1 MVTGDAWSDAVALAR
16 ARPGLS
22 IGLHLVIV
30 RGRSA
35 LPAPAIPRLVDR
47 DGRFRVSPT
56 AAGLV
61 YRFRPGAR
69 DELWREIRA
78 QLVRFRETGLPLAHV
93 DGHLHLHVHP
103 DVIDAIA
110 ELAAEFEIPSVRLPH
125 EELSLAWR
133 LDPRRPASKIASA
146 AVFGWLRRR
155 AARRL
160 RDAGV
165 RVADRVYGLHRT
177 GRIDER
183 YLLDLVP
190 RLTAAWSEIYCHPA
204 LAVAGESENGPPG
217 AGPRELDALMSPRVR
232 AAIAEAGLTLV
243 GSSDA
248 VETTR
253 ALDFDAPRGA
263 PETPA
268 VAPGAR

>member
-22 IGLHLVIV
+22 VGLHLVIV

-35 LPAPAIPRLVDR
+35 LPPPEISNLVDR
-47 DGRFRVSPT
+47 DGRFRDSPT

-61 YRFRPGAR
+61 YRIRPGAR
-69 DELWREIRA
+69 AELRREIRA
-78 QLVRFRETGLPLAHV
+78 QLERFRETGLALSHV

-110 ELAAEFEIPSVRLPH
+110 ELAPEFDIPSVRLPR
-125 EELSLAWR
+125 EELALAWR
-133 LDPRRPASKIASA
+133 LDPRRPAAKLASS
-146 AVFGWLRRR
+146 AVFGLLCRR

-160 RDAGV
+160 RAAGV

-177 GRIDER
+177 GRVDEEF
-183 YLLDLVP
+183 LLGLVP

-204 LAVAGESENGPPG
+204 LAVPGEPENGPPG
-217 AGPRELDALMSPRVR
+217 AGRRELDALTSPRVR

-248 VETTR
+248 VATMR
-253 ALDFDAPRGA
+253 ALDFDSPRGA
-263 PETPA
+263 TEAPA
-268 VAPGAR
+268 VAPGTR